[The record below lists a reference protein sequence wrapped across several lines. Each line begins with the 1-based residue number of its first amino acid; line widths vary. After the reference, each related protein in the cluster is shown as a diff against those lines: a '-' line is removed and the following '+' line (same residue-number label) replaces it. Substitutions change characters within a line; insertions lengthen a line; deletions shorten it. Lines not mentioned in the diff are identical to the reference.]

1 MPVDAMAP
9 RLRPITPS
17 DHGALRAVYQNAVRT
32 QAPGLYSDAQVAAWA
47 AVAVLP
53 GLLDRALAAGEGL
66 LIEADDGVEAFA
78 LLHPPHRLALLYCR
92 GDRSRRGHGGRLV
105 RALEAL
111 ALQRGQTHLVT
122 EASLISRPL
131 LERLGWRWVALER
144 LTIGGV
150 PFERHRL
157 RRELSP
163 EGRADGPTA
172 SPPG

>member
-1 MPVDAMAP
+1 MAL
-9 RLRPITPS
+9 RLRPITPA
-17 DHGALRAVYQNAVRT
+17 DHGALRAVYQHAVAS
-32 QAPGLYSDAQVAAWA
+32 QAPGLYSDAQVAAWS

-53 GLLDRALAAGEGL
+53 GLLDGVLAAGEGL
-66 LIEADDGVEAFA
+66 LIEGDDGVEAFA

-92 GDRSRRGHGGRLV
+92 GDRNRRGHGTRLLG
-105 RALEAL
+105 ALEGL
-111 ALQRGQTHLVT
+111 ARQRGQTHLVT

-157 RRELSP
+157 WRELRS
-163 EGRADGPTA
+163 EAMADGPTA
-172 SPPG
+172 TPPG

>member
-1 MPVDAMAP
+1 MPVDAMAL
-9 RLRPITPS
+9 RLRPITPT
-17 DHGALRAVYQNAVRT
+17 DHGALRAVYLNAVRT

-53 GLLDRALAAGEGL
+53 GLLDGVLAAGEGL

-92 GDRSRRGHGGRLV
+92 GDRSRRGHGRRLV
-105 RALEAL
+105 RALETL
-111 ALQRGQTHLVT
+111 AT
-122 EASLISRPL
+122 EASQISRPL

-157 RRELSP
+157 RRDLLP
-163 EGRADGPTA
+163 EGAVDGPTA

>member
-1 MPVDAMAP
+1 VPVDAMAP